1 MSYVYTRIHFTL
13 GFGNQ
18 KRLDAHIKNGDCPGK
33 PNPKWHYTNMTA
45 KRLFCIHPDCLGPGG
60 LFDINYLENSFN
72 SGCIA
77 KGYFN
82 HVMERHATPENCVS
96 KVFIQIEADL
106 LLF

>member
-1 MSYVYTRIHFTL
+1 
-13 GFGNQ
+13 
-18 KRLDAHIKNGDCPGK
+18 
-33 PNPKWHYTNMTA
+33 MTA

-96 KVFIQIEADL
+96 IWFLALGLGLQGGPYL
-106 LLF
+106 LGHFPSHQDKKSGPKDMGHPVGPNIV